1 MNKKKIISSFILSI
15 ALISSTIAASPVAT
29 FAASSR
35 LGGADRYET
44 SAKIS
49 QNGWA
54 NGSDY
59 VILAS
64 GEGYADAL
72 CAAPIAKKYNAPIL
86 LTTSKTLNSTTKSE
100 ITRLKAKNV
109 IEIGGPASI
118 SSNIENQ
125 LENEMSLK
133 VTRLGGTDRYET
145 SANVARELGDVS
157 DMVLTSGIGYAD
169 ALSIAP
175 IAASEGYPIL
185 LTPKNSVTNSVKSY
199 INSHRSDSTRVY
211 VVGGSGV
218 IPESTLSSVPNPM
231 RIFGQNRYETN
242 VSVMEFFKS
251 DLKLSNIYIA
261 KGDGPNGNE
270 FADALSAS
278 ALAAQTSSP
287 VVLTNNTLNSS
298 IQEFIKSNL
307 TKDTNVVSIG
317 GQASVPDSLV
327 NTIQNVVNG
336 TDETQNP
343 PTGGGGGSSQ
353 SDYDTIKSVLSKL
366 NKVDKT
372 KLNSAQNNV
381 LSQVV
386 ISVDKYITDTDYDY
400 TDDVNNIKSLYNN
413 LSSSEKT
420 GLQNEVIKSGVSV
433 SEALVLQNKF
443 GF

>member
-1 MNKKKIISSFILSI
+1 MNKKKIISSLLLTT
-15 ALISSTIAASPVAT
+15 ALVASTIAVSPATT

-59 VILAS
+59 VVLAS

-72 CAAPIAKKYNAPIL
+72 CAAPVAKKYNAPIL
-86 LTTSKTLNSTTKSE
+86 LTTSKTLNSTIKSE
-100 ITRLKAKNV
+100 ITRLKAKNI
-109 IEIGGPASI
+109 IEIGGTASI

-133 VTRLGGTDRYET
+133 VTRLGGIDRYET

-157 DMVLTSGIGYAD
+157 DMVLTSGLGYAD

-175 IAASEGYPIL
+175 IAASKGYPIL

-199 INSHRSDSTRVY
+199 INSHKSDSTKVY
-211 VVGGSGV
+211 VIGGSGV
-218 IPESTLSSVPNPM
+218 IPESILSSVPNPM

-242 VSVMEFFKS
+242 VSVMEFFKTE
-251 DLKLSNIYIA
+251 LKFQNVYIA

-278 ALAAQTSSP
+278 ELAARTSSP
-287 VVLTNNTLNSS
+287 VVLTNNTLNNYTK
-298 IQEFIKSNL
+298 EFIKSNL
-307 TKDTNVVSIG
+307 TKDTSVVSIG
-317 GQASVPDSLV
+317 GQASVPDSLAAA
-327 NTIQNVVNG
+327 IQNVING

-343 PTGGGGGSSQ
+343 PTGGGSSQ
-353 SDYDTIKSVLSKL
+353 SDYDTIKSVSSKL
-366 NKVDKT
+366 KNVDKT
-372 KLNSAQNNV
+372 KLDSTQNKV
-381 LSQVV
+381 LSEA
-386 ISVDKYITDTDYDY
+386 ITSIDKYIADTSYDY
-400 TDDVNNIKSLYNN
+400 TADANNIKSLYGN
-413 LSSSEKT
+413 LSGSEKT
-420 GLQNEVIKSGVSV
+420 GLQNEVIKSGLSV
-433 SEALVLQNKF
+433 SEALALESRF
-443 GF
+443 GL

>member
-1 MNKKKIISSFILSI
+1 MNKKKIISSLFLTT
-15 ALISSTIAASPVAT
+15 ALVASTIAASTATT

-44 SAKIS
+44 SAQIS

-59 VILAS
+59 VVLAS

-86 LTTSKTLNSTTKSE
+86 LTSSKTLNSTIKSE
-100 ITRLKAKNV
+100 IKRLKAKNI
-109 IEIGGPASI
+109 IEIGGTASI
-118 SSNIENQ
+118 SSNIEDQ
-125 LENEMSLK
+125 LENDMSLN

-157 DMVLTSGIGYAD
+157 DMVLTSGLGYAD

-175 IAASEGYPIL
+175 IAASKGYPIL

-199 INSHRSDSTRVY
+199 IDSHRSDSTKVY

-242 VSVMEFFKS
+242 VSVIEFFKT
-251 DLKLSNIYIA
+251 DLNLDNVYIA
-261 KGDGPNGNE
+261 RGEGPNGNE

-278 ALAAQTSSP
+278 ALAASTYAP
-287 VVLTNNTLNSS
+287 VVLTNNALNS
-298 IQEFIKSNL
+298 ITQEFIKSNL
-307 TKDTNVVSIG
+307 TKDTNIISIG
-317 GQASVPDSLV
+317 GQASVSDSLV
-327 NTIQNVVNG
+327 TTIQNVING

-343 PTGGGGGSSQ
+343 GGSQ
-353 SDYDTIKSVLSKL
+353 SDYDTIKSVSSKL
-366 NKVDKT
+366 KNVDTT
-372 KLNSAQNNV
+372 KLNSAQNKV
-381 LSQVV
+381 LSEA
-386 ISVDKYITDTDYDY
+386 ITSIDKYIADTSYDY
-400 TDDVNNIKSLYNN
+400 TADADNIKSLYGN
-413 LSSSEKT
+413 LSGSEKT
-420 GLQNEVIKSGVSV
+420 GLQNEVIKSGLSV
-433 SEALVLQNKF
+433 SEALALESRF
-443 GF
+443 GL

>member
-1 MNKKKIISSFILSI
+1 MNKKKIISSLLLTT
-15 ALISSTIAASPVAT
+15 ALVASTIAVSPATT

-59 VILAS
+59 VVLAS

-72 CAAPIAKKYNAPIL
+72 CAAPVAKKYNAPIL
-86 LTTSKTLNSTTKSE
+86 LTTSKTLNSTIKSE
-100 ITRLKAKNV
+100 ITRLKAKNI
-109 IEIGGPASI
+109 IEIGGTASI

-133 VTRLGGTDRYET
+133 VTRLGGIDRYET

-157 DMVLTSGIGYAD
+157 DIVLTSGLGYAD

-175 IAASEGYPIL
+175 IAASKGYPIL

-199 INSHRSDSTRVY
+199 INSHKSDSTKVY
-211 VVGGSGV
+211 VIGGSGV
-218 IPESTLSSVPNPM
+218 IPESILSSVPNPM

-242 VSVMEFFKS
+242 VSVMEFFKTE
-251 DLKLSNIYIA
+251 LKFQNVYIA

-278 ALAAQTSSP
+278 ELAARTSSP
-287 VVLTNNTLNSS
+287 VVLTNNTLNNYTK
-298 IQEFIKSNL
+298 EFIKSNL
-307 TKDTNVVSIG
+307 TKDTSVVSIG
-317 GQASVPDSLV
+317 GQASIPDSLAAA
-327 NTIQNVVNG
+327 IQNVING

-343 PTGGGGGSSQ
+343 PTGGGSSQ
-353 SDYDTIKSVLSKL
+353 SDYDTIKSVSSKL
-366 NKVDKT
+366 KNVDKT
-372 KLNSAQNNV
+372 KLDSTQNKV
-381 LSQVV
+381 LSEA
-386 ISVDKYITDTDYDY
+386 ITSIDKYIADTSYDY
-400 TDDVNNIKSLYNN
+400 TADANNIKSLYGN
-413 LSSSEKT
+413 LSGSEKT
-420 GLQNEVIKSGVSV
+420 GLQNEVIKSGLSV
-433 SEALVLQNKF
+433 SEALALESRF
-443 GF
+443 GL

>member
-1 MNKKKIISSFILSI
+1 MNKKKIISSLFLTT
-15 ALISSTIAASPVAT
+15 ALVVSTIAASPATT

-44 SAKIS
+44 SAQIS

-59 VILAS
+59 VVLAS

-86 LTTSKTLNSTTKSE
+86 LTSSKTLNNTIKSE
-100 ITRLKAKNV
+100 ITRLNAKNV
-109 IEIGGPASI
+109 IEIGGTASI

-125 LENEMSLK
+125 LKSEMLLK

-157 DMVLTSGIGYAD
+157 DMVLTSGLGYAD

-175 IAASEGYPIL
+175 IAASKGYPIL

-199 INSHRSDSTRVY
+199 INSHKSDSTKVY
-211 VVGGSGV
+211 VIGGSGV
-218 IPESTLSSVPNPM
+218 IPESILSSVPNPM

-242 VSVMEFFKS
+242 VSVMEFFKTE
-251 DLKLSNIYIA
+251 LKFQNVYIA

-278 ALAAQTSSP
+278 ALAARTSSP
-287 VVLTNNTLNSS
+287 VVLTNNTLNDYTK
-298 IQEFIKSNL
+298 EFIKSNL
-307 TKDTNVVSIG
+307 TKDTSVVSIG

-327 NTIQNVVNG
+327 TDIQNVITG
-336 TDETQNP
+336 TDETQDP
-343 PTGGGGGSSQ
+343 PTGGGSSQ
-353 SDYDTIKSVLSKL
+353 SDYDTIKSVSSKL
-366 NKVDKT
+366 KNVDTT
-372 KLNSAQNNV
+372 KLNSAQNKV
-381 LSQVV
+381 LSEA
-386 ISVDKYITDTDYDY
+386 ITSIDKYIADTSYDY
-400 TDDVNNIKSLYNN
+400 TTDADNIKSLYDN
-413 LSSSEKT
+413 LSGSEKI
-420 GLQNEVIKSGVSV
+420 GLQNEVIKSGLSI
-433 SEALVLQNKF
+433 SEALALESRF
-443 GF
+443 GL